1 MMRSVSAHG
10 LWFHWLLILF
20 TAVPSFAAGKS
31 KLVVGGDHQN
41 PPFEFM
47 QQGVPTGFNVELMRV
62 VAQEMGAD
70 VEIRLGPW
78 AEVRSALEQGKID
91 ALAGMY
97 YSEKRSRQV
106 DFSLPHT
113 MVTMGL
119 YVRTDSTIQSIED
132 IRGKEV
138 IVQRG
143 DIIDDYLRENKITP
157 HIVQVT
163 DPADELRLLA
173 SGRHDCALMPSSL
186 QSEYL
191 IRTLGLSNIKG
202 VGKNLPQWRYCF
214 AVPKG
219 HSALRYR
226 IDEALNI
233 LKVNGKYKE
242 IYGKWFG
249 IYEKRDL
256 WQTVRYFV
264 WAMALIVTLLGASFI
279 WSWSLRRKVRKRTA
293 ELRES
298 EERLR
303 FTQYAIDKTIVQA
316 FWMTEDGRIFYVND
330 AACRAL
336 GYSSEELTSMSVPDI
351 DPNYAGEV
359 FSEYKQKLR
368 ESGSVAM
375 ESLHRA
381 KDGRIYPVD
390 IRVNHVV
397 FDRREYKC
405 AFVTDITERKEMQ
418 EALQRSHDE
427 LERRVEYRTAELAD
441 TVEALQKEVA
451 ERERAERALQD
462 LNRTLEERIR
472 REVAK
477 NREKDVMLIQQN
489 RQAALGE
496 ILDHIAHQWK
506 HPLATISLTAYL
518 LNTDNAL
525 SEEAVREATDSIIAQ
540 VKHLTQMLNDYR
552 DFYRPDKEQSVFR
565 IEEGIEM
572 ALSFITPVL
581 CIESIKLEV
590 NTGADLYAQGYPK
603 AFAQVI
609 LNLVSNSREA
619 FREHNVKKP
628 RIVVNGFA
636 ENRMAVVT
644 VTDNAG
650 GINTA
655 DMESIFEMN
664 FTTKEQSG
672 GTGIGL
678 YMSRNIIE
686 RNMGGNLAAANV
698 EEGAQF
704 CIRLPIAASTGR
716 PAA

>member
-1 MMRSVSAHG
+1 M
-10 LWFHWLLILF
+10 LILL

-41 PPFEFM
+41 PPFEFL
-47 QQGVPTGFNVELMRV
+47 QQGAPTGFNVELMRAV
-62 VAQEMGAD
+62 SQKMGAD
-70 VEIRLGPW
+70 VEIRLSPW
-78 AEVRSALEQGKID
+78 AEARTALEEGKID

-97 YSEKRSRQV
+97 YSEKRSRLV

-143 DIIDDYLRENKITP
+143 DIVDDFLRENKITP
-157 HIVQVT
+157 HIIQVT

-173 SGRHDCALMPSSL
+173 SGRHDCALMPSRL

-191 IRTLGLSNIKG
+191 IRTLGLSNIMG

-226 IDEALNI
+226 LDEALDI
-233 LKVNGKYKE
+233 LKVNGEYKK
-242 IYGKWFG
+242 IYDKWFG

-256 WQTVRYFV
+256 WQTIKYYV
-264 WAMALIVTLLGASFI
+264 WAMALIVLLLGASFI
-279 WSWSLRRKVRKRTA
+279 WSWSLRRQVRKRTA

-298 EERLR
+298 E
-303 FTQYAIDKTIVQA
+303 
-316 FWMTEDGRIFYVND
+316 G
-330 AACRAL
+330 
-336 GYSSEELTSMSVPDI
+336 
-351 DPNYAGEV
+351 
-359 FSEYKQKLR
+359 
-368 ESGSVAM
+368 
-375 ESLHRA
+375 
-381 KDGRIYPVD
+381 
-390 IRVNHVV
+390 
-397 FDRREYKC
+397 
-405 AFVTDITERKEMQ
+405 
-418 EALQRSHDE
+418 ALQRSHNE

-441 TVEALQKEVA
+441 TVDALQNEIA
-451 ERERAERALQD
+451 ERHKAEKALQD

-506 HPLATISLTAYL
+506 HPLSTISLTAYL

-525 SEEAVREATDSIIAQ
+525 NENSVREATGSIIEQ
-540 VKHLTQMLNDYR
+540 VKDLTQMLNDYR
-552 DFYRPDKEQSVFR
+552 DFYRPDKEKSVFR
-565 IEEGIEM
+565 IEEGIDR

-590 NTGADLYAQGYPK
+590 NTAADLYALGYPK

-609 LNLVSNSREA
+609 LNLVSNSRDA
-619 FREHNVKKP
+619 FMEREVKNP

-636 ENRMAVVT
+636 ENEMAVVT

-650 GINTA
+650 GINAA
-655 DMESIFEMN
+655 DMASIFEMN
-664 FTTKEQSG
+664 FTTKDQSG

-686 RNMGGNLAAANV
+686 RNMGGDLAAANV
-698 EEGAQF
+698 EDGAQF
-704 CIRLPIAASTGR
+704 CIRLPIAESAGR
-716 PAA
+716 PAT